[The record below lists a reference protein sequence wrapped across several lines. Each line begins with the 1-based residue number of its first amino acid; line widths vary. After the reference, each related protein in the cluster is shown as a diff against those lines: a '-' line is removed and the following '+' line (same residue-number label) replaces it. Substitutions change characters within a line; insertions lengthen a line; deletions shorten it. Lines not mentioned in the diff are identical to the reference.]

1 MSNKINRSH
10 LLVIVAVFC
19 LIISGCLGGGG
30 PNVFEENVRVD
41 EGDFGQGEDE
51 EEVEDKDEDE
61 KDEDEDEDEKDED
74 EDEDED
80 EKDEDE
86 DEDEKDEDEDEDE
99 KDDSYWILHST
110 VSINDKAFGPQ
121 TLIAEW
127 VEEKGGSCVSCPQ
140 ITWVNSGDKP
150 HTITSDTGEFD
161 SGPIG
166 PGEQWMWTFIKPGT
180 YDYHCSY
187 HEDMSGTIE
196 IVEVK
201 ESSG

>member
-1 MSNKINRSH
+1 MNNKINRSH

-61 KDEDEDEDEKDED
+61 KDE
-74 EDEDED
+74 
-80 EKDEDE
+80 DEDE